1 MAIIGTG
8 LSTKGLRGEFFQR
21 FDQAGKATHYA
32 DLSTKLQSTTKKE
45 TYAFL
50 GTVPPMREWGT
61 GRLARGV
68 FAESYDIDNLKYEIT
83 LEVDRDEIEDDQL
96 GQIRLRIAEMAARAA
111 THKDS
116 EIARLLANGH
126 SAGYHS
132 YDGKPFFS
140 ATHESGKSG
149 TQDNDLTGAIVDKDA
164 PTPAELRTALTAAIV
179 ALLGFKDDQAE
190 PMSMAATGLVMVVP
204 PSMLIPA
211 SEAVNATLTSSGG
224 TNILSG
230 AARIIAFPH
239 LTATDTWF
247 LLKTDVAV
255 RPFIFQER
263 KPVEFTAL
271 EQDTDE
277 GFKRDKFLYGVRAR
291 YRMTYGYWQYAVR
304 YVFTT
309 AT

>member
-1 MAIIGTG
+1 MAITGTG
-8 LSTKGLRGEFFQR
+8 LTTPGLKAGFFQR
-21 FDQAGKATHYA
+21 FDQASKATHYD
-32 DLSTKLQSTTKKE
+32 DLSTKLQSTTKTE
-45 TYAFL
+45 SYTFL
-50 GTVPPMREWGT
+50 GSVPPVREWGT

-68 FAESYDIDNLKYEIT
+68 FAESYDIENLKYEIT

-96 GQIRLRIAEMAARAA
+96 GQIRIRIAEMASRAA

-132 YDGKPFFS
+132 YDGVPFFG

-164 PTPAELRTALTAAIV
+164 PTSAEFRASLSAAIV
-179 ALLGFKDDQAE
+179 ALLGFKDDQGE
-190 PMSMAATGLVMVVP
+190 PMSQAATGLVAVVP
-204 PSMLIPA
+204 ANMLIPA
-211 SEAVNATLTSSGG
+211 SEAINATILAST
-224 TNILSG
+224 TNVLSG
-230 AARIIAFPH
+230 AAKIVVFPW
-239 LTATDTWF
+239 LTATDRWY
-247 LLKTDVAV
+247 LLKTDVGV

-277 GFKRDKFLYGVRAR
+277 GFRRDKFLYGVRAR
-291 YRMTYGYWQYAVR
+291 YRMTYGYWQYALR

-309 AT
+309 AS

>member
-8 LSTKGLRGEFFQR
+8 LTLAGVKAGFFQTY
-21 FDQAGKATHYA
+21 DEASKASHYEE
-32 DLSTKLQSTTKKE
+32 LSTKLQSTTKTE

-50 GTVPPMREWGT
+50 GTVPPLREWSS

-68 FAESYDIDNLKYEIT
+68 FAESYSVENAKYECT

-96 GQIRLRIAEMAARAA
+96 GQIRIRIAEMASRAA

-132 YDGKPFFS
+132 YDAVPFFG

-149 TQDNDLTGAIVDKDA
+149 AQDNDLTGAIVDKDA
-164 PTPAELRTALTAAIV
+164 PTSAEFRASLSAAIV
-179 ALLGFKDDQAE
+179 AILGFKDDQGE
-190 PMSMAATGLVMVVP
+190 PMSQAATGLVAVVP
-204 PSMLIPA
+204 ANMLIPA
-211 SEAVNATLTSSGG
+211 SEAINATILAAT
-224 TNILSG
+224 TNVLSG
-230 AARIIAFPH
+230 AAKIIAWPW
-239 LTATDTWF
+239 LTGTDAWF

-263 KPVEFTAL
+263 KPLEFTSL
-271 EQDTDE
+271 EENSDE
-277 GFKRDKFLYGVRAR
+277 GFRRDKFLYGVRAR
-291 YRMTYGYWQYAVR
+291 YRMTYGYWQYALR

-309 AT
+309 AA